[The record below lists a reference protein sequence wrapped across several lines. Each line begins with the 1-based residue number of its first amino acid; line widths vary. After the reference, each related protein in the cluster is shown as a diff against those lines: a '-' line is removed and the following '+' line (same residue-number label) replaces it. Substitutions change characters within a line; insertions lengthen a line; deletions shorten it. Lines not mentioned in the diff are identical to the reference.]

1 MNLDDAEA
9 LGKVDKSHMLELM
22 EKTPERLLAPPE
34 ATSGVRRMPRKP
46 RCVVIGGVGGSGI
59 VGDVLA
65 DYLRYVVEVPISVC
79 RNLQLPST
87 VTKNA
92 LFIAITYSGETRETL
107 ALMAQAA
114 RRKARMIAIT
124 SGGAALSQ
132 CVKTRTPY
140 VKVPAGMLPRVALP
154 EMVAAVTSV
163 FGSAGILKAPNRL
176 LSEASKSLAME
187 ISAIRPGVPM
197 DRNPAKQ
204 MAQALRDKLPVL
216 IGHDEDTSV
225 LRRFKNELNEN
236 GKMPAFFYTV
246 PEAYHDDIEGLRTL
260 RQLVNVKPIILRNRA
275 ETPGQMKTREKLYSL
290 LSEIGFPSIIEFEGI
305 GNDRLSQLLT
315 AIMFGDYV
323 SVYLAALRAVDP
335 SEVMLIPKFREAM
348 RV

>member
-1 MNLDDAEA
+1 
-9 LGKVDKSHMLELM
+9 
-22 EKTPERLLAPPE
+22 
-34 ATSGVRRMPRKP
+34 
-46 RCVVIGGVGGSGI
+46 
-59 VGDVLA
+59 
-65 DYLRYVVEVPISVC
+65 
-79 RNLQLPST
+79 
-87 VTKNA
+87 
-92 LFIAITYSGETRETL
+92 
-107 ALMAQAA
+107 
-114 RRKARMIAIT
+114 
-124 SGGAALSQ
+124 
-132 CVKTRTPY
+132 
-140 VKVPAGMLPRVALP
+140 
-154 EMVAAVTSV
+154 
-163 FGSAGILKAPNRL
+163 
-176 LSEASKSLAME
+176 
-187 ISAIRPGVPM
+187 
-197 DRNPAKQ
+197 

-236 GKMPAFFYTV
+236 SKMPAFFYTV

-305 GNDRLSQLLT
+305 GSDRLSQLLT

-348 RV
+348 RI